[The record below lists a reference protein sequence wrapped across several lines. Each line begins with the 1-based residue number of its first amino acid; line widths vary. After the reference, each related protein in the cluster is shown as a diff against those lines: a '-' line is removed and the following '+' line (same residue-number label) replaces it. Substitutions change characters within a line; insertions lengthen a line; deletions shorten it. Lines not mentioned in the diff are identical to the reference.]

1 MRRVFFVGLVGSG
14 NGAAA
19 KGRRRLVLHAKH
31 TDLHRKTTKSL
42 LDLHPKPADAG
53 LLSHV
58 AVKCHDILVIPLALS
73 QAKLRPQE
81 LCAAA

>member
-1 MRRVFFVGLVGSG
+1 LVRLVGSG
-14 NGAAA
+14 SGSAAAAA

-42 LDLHPKPADAG
+42 LDRHPKPADAG

-58 AVKCHDILVIPLALS
+58 PVKCHDILVIPLALS